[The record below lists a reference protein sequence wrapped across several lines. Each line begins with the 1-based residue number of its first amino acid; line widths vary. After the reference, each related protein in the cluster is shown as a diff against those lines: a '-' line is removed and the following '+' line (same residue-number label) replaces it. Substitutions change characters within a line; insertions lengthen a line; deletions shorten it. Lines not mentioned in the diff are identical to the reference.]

1 VTQTI
6 AERKPTPKKKKPA
19 PKLNGTR
26 QPILATAIY
35 SRPEAA
41 QVAGCAIITLIRAY
55 SAGHLAGYRQGRL
68 IKHSGQHLLD
78 WLEAGGKTGWGRRG
92 PQNG

>member
-1 VTQTI
+1 MAELATEQKT
-6 AERKPTPKKKKPA
+6 AERKRKTPR
-19 PKLNGTR
+19 KLNSHR
-26 QPILATAIY
+26 QPILPAAIY

-41 QVAGCAIITLIRAY
+41 TVAGCAVITLIRAY

-78 WLEAGGKTGWGRRG
+78 WLEAGGRTGWGKG
-92 PQNG
+92 GA

>member
-1 VTQTI
+1 VTDTATEQKLT
-6 AERKPTPKKKKPA
+6 TKKKRPA
-19 PKLNGTR
+19 RKLNGYR

-55 SAGHLAGYRQGRL
+55 TAGHLMGYRQGRL
-68 IKHSGQHLLD
+68 VKHSGQHLLD

-92 PQNG
+92 PKNG